1 MVGDRAS
8 DIVAAKVNGIRSIG
22 AAWGYGDPGELA
34 DAGADLLC
42 ESPRGLAS
50 CLGRLAR

>member
-8 DIVAAKVNGIRSIG
+8 DILAAKVNRIRSIG
-22 AAWGYGDPGELA
+22 ALWGYGDSGELA

-42 ESPRGLAS
+42 ESPRALAA
-50 CLGRLAR
+50 CLRRLAG